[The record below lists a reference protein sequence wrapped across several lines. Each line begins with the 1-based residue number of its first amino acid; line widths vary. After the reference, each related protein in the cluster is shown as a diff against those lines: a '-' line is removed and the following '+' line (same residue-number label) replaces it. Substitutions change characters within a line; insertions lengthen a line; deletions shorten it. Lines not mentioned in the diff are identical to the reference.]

1 MERAI
6 LLIDGDNVTGN
17 YAPAICEAANK
28 FGKVCEAQM
37 YSTFRIDKVN
47 DKQGKPVPP
56 RYTDKGW
63 TAETLYKYGIV
74 PNIIPILTA
83 GTSTTDMAIM
93 IHAVESVYKNPDID
107 VYIIAT
113 CDKDFLQLAMY
124 LRNCG
129 KKTVLLFRE
138 SDCKVRIA
146 FNESERIYRS
156 DEAKTEK
163 ALTVKPTAR
172 IAERTPA
179 QYAPPAVRRTT
190 KSVVAGANGS
200 ANGSAA
206 NGSAANGSAASARG
220 GVGANGSANGSANSE
235 KSDGERAL
243 MAEYRNAENMV
254 AKYLEARCKAVG
266 QCSLQTLGKYV
277 KAKDIDL
284 KKLTGKAKLQEQ
296 VTAMFYDFPAFSDK
310 FILAKAPDKDT
321 MYFRLK

>member
-129 KKTVLLFRE
+129 KRTVLLFRE

-190 KSVVAGANGS
+190 KSIVAGANGS
-200 ANGSAA
+200 ANGLAA
-206 NGSAANGSAASARG
+206 NGSTNP
-220 GVGANGSANGSANSE
+220 E
-235 KSDGERAL
+235 KGDGERAL
-243 MAEYRNAENMV
+243 TAEYRNAENMV
-254 AKYLEARCKAVG
+254 AQYLEARCKAVG